1 MEGEKY
7 PYGFLLNAKISIF
20 FTLFSSDIGS
30 SCLFWYCNTWAF
42 GSSNGQSVP
51 ETPRNS
57 AARGPGNYQGRGC
70 KILRGKIIQR
80 WCPLENDLNWT
91 DSDKVYNLWEFHTI
105 YASSTQIP
113 MVNTVESLKFAM
125 AQFLWISWASLD
137 RNFINKLWNIEV
149 NLRNNM
155 LMHKTANEKKNGP
168 HKFKWFALV

>member
-20 FTLFSSDIGS
+20 FTLFLSDIGS

-70 KILRGKIIQR
+70 KILREKIIQR

-91 DSDKVYNLWEFHTI
+91 DSIRYTI
-105 YASSTQIP
+105 YENSIPYASSTQIP
-113 MVNTVESLKFAM
+113 MVNTVESVKFAM

-155 LMHKTANEKKNGP
+155 LMHKTANEKKMDLTNWNGL
-168 HKFKWFALV
+168 H

>member
-20 FTLFSSDIGS
+20 FTLFLSDIGS
-30 SCLFWYCNTWAF
+30 SCLFRYCNTWAF

-70 KILRGKIIQR
+70 KILREKIIQR

-105 YASSTQIP
+105 CII
-113 MVNTVESLKFAM
+113 NTYTYGKYCGIIKICNGSIFVDFMGILGRKF
-125 AQFLWISWASLD
+125 
-137 RNFINKLWNIEV
+137 
-149 NLRNNM
+149 
-155 LMHKTANEKKNGP
+155 H
-168 HKFKWFALV
+168 